1 MSFSLYSKLSPKIM
15 PQNLI
20 MGPKLWERECIGT
33 HTQSLPLH
41 SAITEMPE
49 PRAGHLLKYTQVHH
63 VHHPATPRRML
74 KYKTPTLQ

>member
-41 SAITEMPE
+41 SAITEMSE
-49 PRAGHLLKYTQVHH
+49 PRAGHL
-63 VHHPATPRRML
+63 PPRRML